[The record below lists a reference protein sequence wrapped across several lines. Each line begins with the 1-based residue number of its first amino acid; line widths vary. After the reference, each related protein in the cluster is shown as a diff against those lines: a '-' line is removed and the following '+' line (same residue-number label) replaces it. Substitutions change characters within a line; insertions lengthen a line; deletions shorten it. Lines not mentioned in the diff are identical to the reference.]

1 MNDGLG
7 CAVWRIDLFSMSLI
21 FGLLTALGFGAGDF
35 LAGLAS
41 RRVAAVSVSLYSQ
54 LLALVMMIFAVWIWG
69 ASASIPEL
77 GWGFAAG
84 LAAGLGYARYYRA
97 LAYGAMGWVA
107 TITGVFSAM
116 VPFAV
121 GVALGERPAML
132 AVWGVFLVTAAVFLV
147 VRQEGGAGFSLH
159 AWFRNRR
166 AGLKKQPEGKLPP
179 FNGLLDSI
187 IAGSCFG
194 FSFVFLG
201 LSGAANPLLPV
212 VMTLVGS
219 VIPILFLHWLEKPGW
234 RVDKSQWGIIFVAG
248 LCQALG
254 FLAFALAV
262 RDGLI
267 SIISVAGA
275 LTPVPTTLLARFVLG
290 QRLSWKQLGGIGV
303 ALGGILLIVAG

>member
-1 MNDGLG
+1 
-7 CAVWRIDLFSMSLI
+7 MSLI

-41 RRVAAVSVSLYSQ
+41 RRVSAVSVSLYSQ
-54 LLALVMMIFAVWIWG
+54 LLALLMTGFAVWIWG
-69 ASASIPEL
+69 DTVSIPEL
-77 GWGFAAG
+77 SWGFAAG

-116 VPFAV
+116 VPFWV
-121 GVALGERPAML
+121 GIALGERPAML
-132 AVWGVFLVTAAVFLV
+132 AVSGVFLVTAAVFLV
-147 VRQEGGAGFSLH
+147 VRQQGGVGFSLH
-159 AWFRNRR
+159 AWFRDRR
-166 AGLKKQPEGKLPP
+166 VCVKPESEESVPP
-179 FNGLLDSI
+179 LSGLLDSI

-201 LSGAANPLLPV
+201 LSGAENPLWPV
-212 VMTLVGS
+212 LMTLLGS
-219 VIPILFLHWLEKPGW
+219 VIPILILQFLEKPSW
-234 RVDKSQWGIIFVAG
+234 RVEKSQWATIAAAG

-267 SIISVAGA
+267 SIVSVAGA
-275 LTPVPTTLLARFVLG
+275 LTPVPTTLLARFILG
-290 QRLSWKQLGGIGV
+290 QELRWKQIAGIAI
-303 ALGGILLIVAG
+303 ALFGIVLIVAG